1 MAKESTVA
9 GKGQGPRKLRAG
21 SVEHSRDLGAWGVGG
36 THPSQNTGSSA
47 PMCPCGS
54 GSLLLGSNAVI
65 ASEYRRKHVS

>member
-9 GKGQGPRKLRAG
+9 GKGQGLRKLRAG
-21 SVEHSRDLGAWGVGG
+21 SVEHSRDLEAWGVLILLRI
-36 THPSQNTGSSA
+36 TGSSA

-54 GSLLLGSNAVI
+54 ESLFPVSNAVI